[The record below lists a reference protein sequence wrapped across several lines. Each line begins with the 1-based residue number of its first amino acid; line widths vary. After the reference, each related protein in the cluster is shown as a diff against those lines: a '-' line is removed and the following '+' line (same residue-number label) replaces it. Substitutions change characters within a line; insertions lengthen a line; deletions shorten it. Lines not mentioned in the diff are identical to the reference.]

1 MSRRDLLAVALC
13 LGLSGAATGQTP
25 VRKPPTH
32 VVLDYRRQAG
42 AERCPSKPEL
52 ESQVRDILGRSPFAR
67 KAPRTVRCVLRAD
80 GGGLAARVQLVDGR
94 SGRVLGVRE
103 LSGAGPGCE
112 ELGGAVALAIA
123 LAIDPLARPP
133 RPAPPP
139 VHSPEMASSPP
150 ATAPAPMSPSSSLA
164 GTAASAQ
171 GAGAAGVS
179 GAPRTGPPTRA
190 RLAPD
195 AGPLSPLG
203 LVPLAL
209 AQASDAG
216 RLPPPP
222 DAGAPPRVDAGT
234 HPADAGTPPVDAGIG
249 PPDAGPPPTDAGPPG
264 VADAG
269 VALRADAGVEAPA
282 TEAGVPVLVAEP
294 APPRTGWRPIVGV
307 EALGAAGVLPGFA
320 GGVLVHAGAASSTAS
335 VELEGRWLPGTT
347 QAFGTGSVS
356 TSLVSGALV
365 GCARFGSWSAC
376 GLALAGPVSGK
387 GAGFTESQDA
397 SAWMVSTGVRAQWEW
412 LFADPVGLRL
422 HLDGAVNVV
431 RPRFLVDSQE
441 AWAVPPFS
449 VWVGG
454 GLFGRF

>member
-13 LGLSGAATGQTP
+13 LGLSGAATGQDT
-25 VRKPPTH
+25 
-32 VVLDYRRQAG
+32 G
-42 AERCPSKPEL
+42 AEAPDARRARLPPAGGRRALPVEGPSWSRRSGTSSGAP
-52 ESQVRDILGRSPFAR
+52 RSPGRRRAR
-67 KAPRTVRCVLRAD
+67 CAACSGRD

-123 LAIDPLARPP
+123 LAIDPSGATRP
-133 RPAPPP
+133 RPTPPP
-139 VHSPEMASSPP
+139 MPSPATASPP
-150 ATAPAPMSPSSSLA
+150 PAAAPAPMSPSSALA

-179 GAPRTGPPTRA
+179 GRRGPDLRRGLALRPTPGRCPRSASSRWRSRRRPTRA
-190 RLAPD
+190 GCPLLRTRAPRPGSMR
-195 AGPLSPLG
+195 APTRRMPARRRST
-203 LVPLAL
+203 
-209 AQASDAG
+209 QASVH
-216 RLPPPP
+216 R
-222 DAGAPPRVDAGT
+222 
-234 HPADAGTPPVDAGIG
+234 TPVLHR
-249 PPDAGPPPTDAGPPG
+249 PTPG
-264 VADAG
+264 
-269 VALRADAGVEAPA
+269 LRASRTRGSRSGPTPAWKRPA

-356 TSLVSGALV
+356 TSLVSGAVV

-397 SAWMVSTGVRAQWEW
+397 SAWMVSDRGPGTVGV
-412 LFADPVGLRL
+412 
-422 HLDGAVNVV
+422 AV
-431 RPRFLVDSQE
+431 R
-441 AWAVPPFS
+441 
-449 VWVGG
+449 
-454 GLFGRF
+454 